1 MERTRLESAATD
13 YTYLRGLFG
22 IPIGLTFILAAL
34 GNVGWGP
41 LDHAWVFLVC
51 LAAIGLSCVPINHF
65 YNRRYGRVTLSTRQQ
80 VRVAVATLASAAL
93 ILGGSALLNSGAGF
107 SLDLPVNPIAVTF
120 ALGMLLVGAAT
131 LGVKPH
137 HVVVLGTL
145 LAIGLLPVW
154 SGPDTDNAGLALA
167 GVAVMVMGLLDHRL
181 LVRTFGR
188 SVALTAESGDAGA

>member
-34 GNVGWGP
+34 GNIGWGP
-41 LDHAWVFLVC
+41 LDQAWVFLVC
-51 LAAIGLSCVPINHF
+51 LAALGLSCLPINRF
-65 YNRRYGRVTLSTRQQ
+65 YNRHYGRVRLTTRQQ
-80 VRVAVATLASAAL
+80 VRMSVATVASTAL
-93 ILGGSALLNSGAGF
+93 ILGGSLLLNSRAGF

-145 LAIGLLPVW
+145 LAIGLLPIW
-154 SGPDTDNAGLALA
+154 GGADADNIGLALA
-167 GVAVMVMGLLDHRL
+167 GVAVIVMGLLDHRL
-181 LVRTFGR
+181 LVRTFGPP
-188 SVALTAESGDAGA
+188 VALTAGSGDAGA